1 MHLCRVL
8 KKTIKQISLGSP
20 DHNNFLMI
28 FAVTVLKLEK
38 DGPLFSCF
46 ELLTAQP
53 HKPPRNCRR
62 ALILLSAFLK
72 GRPIIKLYW
81 RV

>member
-8 KKTIKQISLGSP
+8 TKAIKQISLGSP

-38 DGPLFSCF
+38 ACPLFSFF
-46 ELLTAQP
+46 EVLTAQLR
-53 HKPPRNCRR
+53 KPQCNCRR
-62 ALILLSAFLK
+62 ALILLSEFEGQA
-72 GRPIIKLYW
+72 YN
-81 RV
+81 

>member
-8 KKTIKQISLGSP
+8 TKTIKQISLGSP

-38 DGPLFSCF
+38 ACPLFSCF
-46 ELLTAQP
+46 EVLTAQLR
-53 HKPPRNCRR
+53 KPPCNCRR
-62 ALILLSAFLK
+62 ALILLSEFEEA
-72 GRPIIKLYW
+72 YN
-81 RV
+81 